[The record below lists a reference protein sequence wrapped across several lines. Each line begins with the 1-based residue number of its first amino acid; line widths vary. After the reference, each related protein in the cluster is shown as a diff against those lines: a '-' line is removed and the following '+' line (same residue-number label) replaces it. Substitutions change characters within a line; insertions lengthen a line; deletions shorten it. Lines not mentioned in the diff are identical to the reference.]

1 MNGHRLF
8 SVRPLVGWV
17 VLLFFAVNQNGKQ
30 LIAAPVVAEKSV
42 EEQARLLEQPRNV
55 GLQERQPEADMP
67 RSKAPLDVPVLKP
80 RRDAQPEIVE
90 AVDNTFLIQ
99 NGWELI
105 EAEKLLV
112 GGEVITAK
120 NVDTSDWYKAI
131 VPGTVLSSLVD
142 AGVYPDPYY
151 GLNNIAIPDDLCRK
165 SWWYRTAFPPP
176 PDVADKQVFLVFQGI
191 NYQARVWLN
200 GTKVGQIDGAFIRGQ
215 FEVSSLLK
223 EENLLAVEILPPLH
237 PGIPHEASEA
247 SPKGPNGGQLCL
259 DGPTF
264 ICSEGWDWMP
274 GIRDR
279 NIGIWQGVHLKLC
292 GKARIID
299 PHVITDLPLPAT
311 DRADITIKT
320 RIDLNTAGEHRLE
333 AQIGPAEATLPI
345 SGGVGSHS
353 VTLSPD
359 EFPQLSV
366 KNPKLWWP
374 NGYGDPHLHVLRL
387 RLLDEAGD
395 VVDEKTIRFGIRE
408 LSYELAVAVTPN
420 APVEERRAREDSQ
433 IQRVLF
439 NPTAVFR
446 ERGAAIFDNLNRVP
460 AGPQAKKSEVP
471 TLQNPADIDLFKP
484 LDGGNPHLVIR
495 VNGRRVFCKGGNWG
509 MDDAMKRVSRERL
522 EPYFRLH
529 RDANYTMIRNWT
541 GECTEEVFYELADEY
556 GMLVWNDFW
565 LSTQHVN
572 LPPADFEL
580 FLRNATDTVRRF
592 RNHPSI
598 ALWCA
603 RNEGYAPLGLEGRLG
618 GLVAREDGTRHYQS
632 NSRHLNLKGSGP
644 WHYLKEPFYYEY
656 ASGFSTEV
664 GTHSFPTAE
673 SMATMMP
680 KEDLWPVSDSWY
692 YHDLHTGHK
701 KYFERLAKEFGEPL
715 GIEDFCKKAQVLN
728 YNSHRAI
735 FEAWNAKLWDDASG
749 ILLWMTHP
757 AWPSMI
763 WQTYTWDYETHAA
776 FYGAKKACEPVHIQ
790 LQPVS
795 RDVQVINT
803 SLQEYSHAKVSAEV
817 LSLQGKKLYAVEE
830 SLNVAANAKTNC
842 FPLSLPETLRLPDV
856 YCVRLQLRTQ
866 REDLLSDNVYWESSL
881 PEKKRNFRVFNNL
894 PAVRLVGSGTRVA
907 SPDQVKGS
915 VSLRNPHKSVA
926 LQIKLNLRDAETGRR
941 ILPAYFSDGYFS
953 LMPGEEKVVTFEA
966 PHDKLPRKWG
976 VSVEGYNVVRQ
987 NISLNELQEH

>member
-1 MNGHRLF
+1 MNRCGICC
-8 SVRPLVGWV
+8 VRPLVRWA
-17 VLLFFAVNQNGKQ
+17 VLLLLAVGQDGNQ
-30 LIAAPVVAEKSV
+30 LIAAPVVVEQSV

-55 GLQERQPEADMP
+55 GLKERQPRKDIP
-67 RSKAPLDVPVLKP
+67 RSRVQLDVPVLKAKQAA
-80 RRDAQPEIVE
+80 RPEI
-90 AVDNTFLIQ
+90 AKGPDQTFLIQ

-105 EAEKLLV
+105 EAGKLAV
-112 GGEVITAK
+112 GGEVLTTT
-120 NVDTSDWYKAI
+120 NVDTSEWYHAT
-131 VPGTVLSSLVD
+131 VPGTVLTSLVD

-151 GLNNIAIPDDLCRK
+151 GLNNIAIPDDLCQK
-165 SWWYRTAFPPP
+165 SWWYRTSFSRPSV
-176 PDVADKQVFLVFQGI
+176 VADQQAFLVFQGT
-191 NYQARVWLN
+191 NYQAKVWLN

-215 FEVSSLLK
+215 FDVSSLLE
-223 EENLLAVEILPPLH
+223 EENMLAVEILPPPH
-237 PGIPHEASEA
+237 PGIPHEASAA

-279 NIGIWQGVHLKLC
+279 NIGIWQSVHLKVC
-292 GKARIID
+292 GTARIVD
-299 PHVITDLPLPAT
+299 PQIITDLPLPAT
-311 DRADITIKT
+311 DCADITVKT
-320 RIDLNTAGEHRLE
+320 EIEFKAAGAYRLE
-333 AQIGPAEATLPI
+333 ARIGAVEATLPI
-345 SGGVGSHS
+345 SGGVGRQLA
-353 VTLSPD
+353 TLSPVD
-359 EFPQLSV
+359 FPQLSI

-374 NGYGDPHLHVLRL
+374 NGYGQPHLHVLRL
-387 RLLDEAGD
+387 RLLDEAGA
-395 VVDEKTIRFGIRE
+395 VVDEKTVRFGIRE
-408 LSYELAVAVTPN
+408 LSYELAVAVSPN
-420 APVEERRAREDSQ
+420 ASVEDQGPREDSQ
-433 IQRVLF
+433 MQRVLF

-446 ERGAAIFDNLNRVP
+446 SRAEVIFDNLNRVS

-471 TLQNPADIDLFKP
+471 TLRRPADIDLFKP
-484 LDGGNPHLVIR
+484 LEGDNPHLVIR
-495 VNGRRVFCKGGNWG
+495 VNGKPIFCKGGNWG

-572 LPPADFEL
+572 LLPGDFKL
-580 FLRNATDTVRRF
+580 FMRNATDTVRRF

-603 RNEGYAPLGLEGRLG
+603 RNEGYAPQGLEEQLSN
-618 GLVAREDGTRHYQS
+618 LVAQEDGTRHYQS
-632 NSRHLNLKGSGP
+632 NSRYLNLKGSGP

-673 SMATMMP
+673 SMARMMP
-680 KEDLWPVSDSWY
+680 EEDLWPVSDSWY

-715 GIEDFCKKAQVLN
+715 GLEDFSKKAQVLN

-776 FYGAKKACEPVHIQ
+776 YYGAKKACEPVHIQ

-795 RDVQVINT
+795 RDVQIINT
-803 SLQEYSHAKVSAEV
+803 SLQEYSDANVSAEV
-817 LSLQGKKLYAVEE
+817 LSLQGKKLYFIEE
-830 SLNVAANAKTNC
+830 SLNIAANAKTSC
-842 FPLSLPETLRLPDV
+842 YPLNLSETLGLPEV

-866 REDLLSDNVYWESSL
+866 REVLLSENVYWESSL
-881 PEKKRNFRVFNNL
+881 PEKKRNFRAFNNL
-894 PAVRLVGSGTRVA
+894 PAISLVGSGTSVA
-907 SPDQVKGS
+907 SPNQVNGS
-915 VSLRNPHKSVA
+915 VSLRNPRKSVA
-926 LQIKLNLRDAETGRR
+926 LQIKLNLRDAETGLR

-953 LMPGEEKVVTFEA
+953 LMPGEEKVVAFET
-966 PHDKLPRKWG
+966 PRDKVLRKYV
-976 VSVEGYNVVRQ
+976 VSVEGYNVARQ
-987 NISLNELQEH
+987 SISLD

>member
-1 MNGHRLF
+1 MNRHRLF
-8 SVRPLVGWV
+8 SFRPLVWWA
-17 VLLFFAVNQNGKQ
+17 VLLLLAVTHNGSQ
-30 LIAAPVVAEKSV
+30 MLAGPVVAEKSV
-42 EEQARLLEQPRNV
+42 EEQARLFEQPRNV
-55 GLQERQPEADMP
+55 GLQERQPETDMP
-67 RSKAPLDVPVLKP
+67 RSKAPLDIPVLKP

-90 AVDNTFLIQ
+90 AVDNTVLIQ

-105 EAEKLLV
+105 EAEKLAV
-112 GGEVITAK
+112 GGEVLTTT
-120 NVDTSDWYKAI
+120 NVDTSDWYNAT
-131 VPGTVLSSLVD
+131 VPGTVLTSLVD

-165 SWWYRTAFPPP
+165 AWWYRTSFPRPS
-176 PDVADKQVFLVFQGI
+176 VAAGKQAFLVFQGI
-191 NYQARVWLN
+191 NYRARVWLN
-200 GTKVGQIDGAFIRGQ
+200 GTKVGQIKGAFIRGQ
-215 FEVSSLLK
+215 FEVSSLLE
-223 EENLLAVEILPPLH
+223 EENLLAVEILPPPH

-279 NIGIWQGVHLKLC
+279 NIGIWQGVHLKVC

-299 PHVITDLPLPAT
+299 PQVITDLPLPAT
-311 DRADITIKT
+311 DRADITVKT
-320 RIDLNTAGEHRLE
+320 EIDFKIAGGYRLE
-333 AQIGPAEATLPI
+333 AKIGEVKATLPI
-345 SGGVGSHS
+345 RSDGGRQSII
-353 VTLSPD
+353 LSPGD
-359 EFPQLSV
+359 FPQLTL
-366 KNPKLWWP
+366 KKPQLWWP
-374 NGYGDPHLHVLRL
+374 NGYGHPHLHVLRL
-387 RLLDEAGD
+387 RLFDEFGD
-395 VVDEKTIRFGIRE
+395 VVDEQTVRFGIRE
-408 LSYELAVAVTPN
+408 LSYEMAVSVDED
-420 APVEERRAREDSQ
+420 APAHANVAGEESQ

-446 ERGAAIFDNLNRVP
+446 NRAEAIFDNLNRVP

-471 TLQNPADIDLFKP
+471 TLRYASDIGLFKP
-484 LDGGNPHLVIR
+484 LKGDNPHLVIR
-495 VNGRRVFCKGGNWG
+495 VNGKRIFCKGGNWG

-556 GMLVWNDFW
+556 GLLVWNDFW

-603 RNEGYAPLGLEGRLG
+603 RNEGYAPMGLEERLG
-618 GLVAREDGTRHYQS
+618 DLVALEDGTRHYQS
-632 NSRHLNLKGSGP
+632 NSRNLNLKGSGP

-715 GIEDFCKKAQVLN
+715 GLEDFCKKAQVLN

-803 SLQEYSHAKVSAEV
+803 SLQEYSDARVSAEV
-817 LSLQGKKLYAVEE
+817 LSLQGEKLYAVDE
-830 SLNVAANAKTNC
+830 SLNVAANAKTSC
-842 FPLSLPETLRLPDV
+842 YPLSLPETLRLPDV
-856 YCVRLQLRTQ
+856 YCVRLRLWTQ
-866 REDLLSDNVYWESSL
+866 REDLLSENLYWESSL
-881 PEKKRNFRVFNNL
+881 PEKKRNFRAFNKL
-894 PAVRLVGSGTRVA
+894 PLLTLVGSGTITA
-907 SPDQVKGS
+907 SSNQVKGS
-915 VSLRNPHKSVA
+915 VRLRNPRESVA
-926 LQIKLNLRDAETGRR
+926 LQIKLNLRDAETGLR
-941 ILPAYFSDGYFS
+941 ILPASFSDGYFS
-953 LMPGEEKVVTFEA
+953 LMPGEEKVVAFES
-966 PHDKLPRKWG
+966 PQDQTLRKYV
-976 VSVEGYNVVRQ
+976 VSAEGYNVVRQ
-987 NISLNELQEH
+987 DIDLN